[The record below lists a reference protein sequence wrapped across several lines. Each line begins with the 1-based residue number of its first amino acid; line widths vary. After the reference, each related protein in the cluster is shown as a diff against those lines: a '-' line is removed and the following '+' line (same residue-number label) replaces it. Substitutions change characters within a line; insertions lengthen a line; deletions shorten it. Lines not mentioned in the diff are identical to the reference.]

1 MGLILKEY
9 HPDWVF
15 QKKRG
20 RVLFYQEGGLRRAGL
35 QQGQLFSLCVL
46 QANSPKGHDVGH
58 SGCPR
63 LPSHFFPS
71 ESGLKA

>member
-35 QQGQLFSLCVL
+35 QQG
-46 QANSPKGHDVGH
+46 
-58 SGCPR
+58 
-63 LPSHFFPS
+63 
-71 ESGLKA
+71 